1 MATIRD
7 VARESGVSV
16 TTVSTVLNNAP
27 RPVHESTRAK
37 VLDVARRLH
46 YVPTA
51 SAIRLVK
58 GKSQVIGMA
67 FPNVEASLVT
77 NYNAAKVLAG
87 ALSVAADEGYV
98 VQLNPQ
104 PWAGGADGVS
114 QVRATGVDGILLL
127 WPSQSSDQTDELA
140 QSGIPVVVIAA
151 SANSSSP
158 LTSSVDVE
166 NILGGRMAAE
176 HLIDLG
182 HTSAVYVAGA
192 LDQESVHQRFQGFC
206 DVFAMK
212 NLPAPEMIG
221 FSFDPEVVDKEVDAH
236 FRRRTTTTAY
246 FATNDSLALS
256 VIRIAAE
263 HGLHTPQ
270 DISVIGFD
278 DAPFAKHMSP
288 MLTTFMVPMET
299 IAETAMRQLVRLV
312 GGETVDKVRIPPQLI
327 LREST
332 APAPGISER
341 SS

>member
-27 RPVHESTRAK
+27 RPVNEATRAR

-67 FPNVEASLVT
+67 FPNVETSLVT

-87 ALSVAADEGYV
+87 ALSVAAEEGYV

-104 PWAGGADGVS
+104 SWAGGADGVA
-114 QVRATGVDGILLL
+114 QVRATGVDGVLLL
-127 WPSQSSDQTDELA
+127 WPSKTSNQTDELA
-140 QSGIPVVVIAA
+140 NAGIPVVVIAA
-151 SANSSSP
+151 SANSTST

-166 NILGGRMAAE
+166 NILGGRMAAD
-176 HLIDLG
+176 HLIALG
-182 HTSAVYVAGA
+182 HTNAIYVAGA
-192 LDQESVHQRFQGFC
+192 LGQESVHQRYQGFC
-206 DVFAMK
+206 DVFLEH
-212 NLPAPEMIG
+212 NLPKPEMIG
-221 FSFDPEVVDKEVDAH
+221 CSFNPSDVEMAVEQHLRNRPP
-236 FRRRTTTTAY
+236 TTAY

-256 VIRIAAE
+256 VIRVASE
-263 HGLHTPQ
+263 FNLRTPS

-278 DAPFAKHMSP
+278 DAPFAQHMSP
-288 MLTTFMVPMET
+288 MLTTFIVPMET
-299 IAETAMRQLVRLV
+299 IAETAMRQLIKLIS
-312 GGETVDKVRIPPQLI
+312 GEVVASVRIPPQVVI
-327 LREST
+327 REST
-332 APAPGISER
+332 APVNASLR
-341 SS
+341 Q

>member
-27 RPVHESTRAK
+27 RPVNEATRAK

-58 GKSQVIGMA
+58 GKSHVIGMA
-67 FPNVEASLVT
+67 FPNVETSLVT

-87 ALSVAADEGYV
+87 ALSVAAEQGYV

-104 PWAGGADGVS
+104 PWVGGADGVS
-114 QVRATGVDGILLL
+114 QVRATGVDGVLLL
-127 WPSQSSDQTDELA
+127 WPSETSDQTDELA

-151 SANSSSP
+151 SAKSTSA

-166 NILGGRMAAE
+166 NILGGRMAAN

-182 HTSAVYVAGA
+182 HKKAVYVAGA
-192 LDQESVHQRFQGFC
+192 LDQESVNQRFHGFC
-206 DVFAMK
+206 DVFTER
-212 NLPAPEMIG
+212 NLPKPEMIG
-221 FSFDPEVVDKEVDAH
+221 YSFDPNVIDKAVDAH
-236 FRRRTTTTAY
+236 LRLNSETTAY

-256 VIRIAAE
+256 VIRIAGE
-263 HGLHTPQ
+263 HGLRTPH
-270 DISVIGFD
+270 DISVVGFD
-278 DAPFAKHMSP
+278 DAPFAQHMSP
-288 MLTTFMVPMET
+288 MLTTFVVPMET
-299 IAETAMRQLVRLV
+299 IAETAMRQLICLV
-312 GGETVDKVRIPPQLI
+312 GGETVADVRIPPQLI

-332 APAPGISER
+332 APAVNTTGR
-341 SS
+341 

>member
-27 RPVHESTRAK
+27 RPVNEATRAK

-58 GKSQVIGMA
+58 GKSHVIGMA
-67 FPNVEASLVT
+67 FPNVETSLVT

-114 QVRATGVDGILLL
+114 QVRATGVDGVLLL
-127 WPSQSSDQTDELA
+127 WPSQTSDQTDRLA
-140 QSGIPVVVIAA
+140 NGGIPVVVIAA
-151 SANSSSP
+151 SANSTSP

-166 NILGGRMAAE
+166 NVIGGRMAAE
-176 HLIDLG
+176 HLISCG
-182 HTSAVYVAGA
+182 HKEAVYVAGA
-192 LDQESVHQRFQGFC
+192 LGQESVHQRYQGFC
-206 DVFAMK
+206 DVFAEHG
-212 NLPAPEMIG
+212 LPKPEMIG
-221 FSFDPEVVDKEVDAH
+221 CSFNPMDVDHAVEKHLQAAP
-236 FRRRTTTTAY
+236 RATAY

-256 VIRIAAE
+256 VIRIASE
-263 HGLHTPQ
+263 HGIQTPT

-278 DAPFAKHMSP
+278 DAPFAQHMSP
-288 MLTTFMVPMET
+288 MLTTFVVPMET
-299 IAETAMRQLVRLV
+299 IAETAMRQLIRLIS
-312 GGETVDKVRIPPQLI
+312 GESVDMVRIPPQLV

-332 APAPGISER
+332 APLPIN
-341 SS
+341 

>member
-27 RPVHESTRAK
+27 RPVNEATRAK

-58 GKSQVIGMA
+58 GKSHVIGMA
-67 FPNVEASLVT
+67 FPNVETSLVT

-104 PWAGGADGVS
+104 PWVGGADGVS
-114 QVRATGVDGILLL
+114 QVRATGVDGVLLL
-127 WPSQSSDQTDELA
+127 WPSQTSDQTDSLA

-151 SANSSSP
+151 SANSSSA
-158 LTSSVDVE
+158 LTTSVDVE
-166 NILGGRMAAE
+166 NVLGGRMAAE
-176 HLIDLG
+176 HLIHLG
-182 HTSAVYVAGA
+182 HREAVYVAGA
-192 LDQESVHQRFQGFC
+192 LGQESVHHRYRGFC
-206 DVFAMK
+206 DVFDER
-212 NLPAPEMIG
+212 NLPKPEMIG
-221 FSFDPEVVDKEVDAH
+221 FSFDPSAVEQAIDSH
-236 FRRRTTTTAY
+236 FRQSKCATAY

-256 VIRIAAE
+256 VIRVAAE
-263 HGLHTPQ
+263 HGLQTPR
-270 DISVIGFD
+270 DISVVGFD
-278 DAPFAKHMSP
+278 DAPFAQHMSP
-288 MLTTFMVPMET
+288 MLTTFAVHMET
-299 IAETAMRQLVRLV
+299 IAETAMRQLIRLIS
-312 GGETVDKVRIPPQLI
+312 GESVDKVRIPPLLV

-332 APAPGISER
+332 APVCNIQER
-341 SS
+341 

>member
-27 RPVHESTRAK
+27 RPVHDATRAK

-58 GKSQVIGMA
+58 GKSKVIGMA

-87 ALSVAADEGYV
+87 ALSVAAEEGYV

-104 PWAGGADGVS
+104 PWVGGAEGVS

-127 WPSQSSDQTDELA
+127 WPSQTSDQTDQLA
-140 QSGIPVVVIAA
+140 KSGIPVVVIAA
-151 SANSSSP
+151 SANSTSA

-166 NILGGRMAAE
+166 NVLGGRMAGQ

-182 HTSAVYVAGA
+182 HQNAVYVAGA
-192 LDQESVHQRFQGFC
+192 LDQESVHQRYRGFC
-206 DVFAMK
+206 DVFAEH
-212 NLPAPEMIG
+212 NLPRPKIIG
-221 FSFDPEVVDKEVDAH
+221 FSFNPAVAEQAIDAH
-236 FRRRTTTTAY
+236 LSAEKTATAY
-246 FATNDSLALS
+246 FATNDSLAVS
-256 VIRIAAE
+256 VIRVALS
-263 HGLHTPQ
+263 HGLSTPQ
-270 DISVIGFD
+270 DISVVGFD
-278 DAPFAKHMSP
+278 DAPFAQHMSP
-288 MLTTFMVPMET
+288 LLTTFVFPMET
-299 IAETAMRQLVRLV
+299 IAETAMRQLIGLV
-312 GGETVDKVRIPPQLI
+312 GGDKVEEVRIAPRLI
-327 LREST
+327 RREST
-332 APAPGISER
+332 APLANIPER
-341 SS
+341 